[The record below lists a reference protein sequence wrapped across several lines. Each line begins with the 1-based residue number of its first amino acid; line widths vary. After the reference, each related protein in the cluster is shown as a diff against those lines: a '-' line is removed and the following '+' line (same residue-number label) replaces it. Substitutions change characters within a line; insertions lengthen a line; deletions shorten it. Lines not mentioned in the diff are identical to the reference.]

1 VLALLILV
9 PLAVLLLLNLPWRGS
24 LRSAHSMSV
33 LSLAL
38 AEIFAAVALPALM
51 EAVEL
56 PFLERLQFGL
66 SADDLTRVL
75 LASIGVVVAA
85 ALLVGQESLDDERQY
100 RHFASLLI
108 VSLTGMNATVLSSD
122 FFSLYVF
129 LEVTAVAS
137 FILIAIDRTLLAVEG
152 AFRYLVLSAVAT
164 ALMLGAVGLMLLSA
178 GATSFEAVRSSLSVG
193 SPLARTGLVVFMLG
207 LFIKGGMVPFHGW
220 LPGAYASAPPAV
232 SVLLSGIVTKASG
245 IYALIRFAWS
255 VYVPDQQISLVLL
268 VAGTVSI
275 VVGAL
280 AAIGQTDLKR
290 MFAYSSISQVGYIVL
305 ALGASTELGVV
316 AASFHLFNHSVF
328 KSLLFVDSAAVES
341 KLGTTDMTRM
351 GGIGGKMP
359 ITSTTTGIAML
370 SAAGIPP
377 FAGFWSKLL
386 IILALWKSEHTTFAV
401 IALLASLL
409 TLGYFL
415 VMQQKAFFGKPS
427 SEVVRV
433 SEASLG
439 YLLPAL
445 LLALISVFAGVFFPF
460 LLDSSFC
467 FLVLSKTLP
476 W

>member
-1 VLALLILV
+1 MLALLILI

-33 LSLAL
+33 LGLAF
-38 AEIFAAVALPALM
+38 AEISAAIGLPALVQSI
-51 EAVEL
+51 EI
-56 PFLERLQFGL
+56 PFLSELRFGL
-66 SADDLTRVL
+66 AADDLTRVL
-75 LASIGVVVAA
+75 LASIGVVVGAA
-85 ALLVGQESLDDERQY
+85 MLVGQESVNDERQH
-100 RHFASLLI
+100 RQFSSLLI
-108 VSLTGMNATVLSSD
+108 VSLTGMNATVLLSD

-137 FILIAIDRTLLAVEG
+137 FILIALDRGLLAVEG
-152 AFRYLVLSAVAT
+152 AFRYLILSAVAT
-164 ALMLGAVGLMLLSA
+164 AFMLGGAGLLLLSA
-178 GATSFEAVRSSLSVG
+178 GDTTFDAARQA
-193 SPLARTGLVVFMLG
+193 LANGGGLTRLGLVAFMLG

-220 LPGAYASAPPAV
+220 LPGAYSAAPPAV

-245 IYALIRFAWS
+245 IYALIRITRS
-255 VYVPDQQISLVLL
+255 IYVPDQQLSLVLL

-275 VVGAL
+275 VVGAI
-280 AAIGQTDLKR
+280 AAMGQTDLKR

-305 ALGASTELGVV
+305 ALGACTELGIV

-341 KLGTTDMTRM
+341 RLGTTDMTRM

-359 ITSTTTGIAML
+359 ITGTTTAIAML

-386 IILALWKSEHTTFAV
+386 IIVALWQSGHVAFAV
-401 IALLASLL
+401 IAVLASLL

-415 VMQQKAFFGKPS
+415 VMQQKAFFGKPADD
-427 SEVVRV
+427 VIAL
-433 SEASLG
+433 SEAPLG
-439 YLLPAL
+439 YLIPAI
-445 LLALISVFAGVFFPF
+445 LLALITVFAGILFPF
-460 LLDSSFC
+460 LLDSSLS
-467 FLVLSKTLP
+467 FLVLSRTLP

>member
-1 VLALLILV
+1 MLALLILV

-33 LSLAL
+33 LSLAF
-38 AEIFAAVALPALM
+38 AEIVAAIALPALVQSI
-51 EAVEL
+51 EI
-56 PFLERLQFGL
+56 PFLAELRFGL
-66 SADDLTRVL
+66 TADDLTRVML
-75 LASIGVVVAA
+75 VSIGIVVGAA
-85 ALLVGQESLDDERQY
+85 MLVGQESVSDERQH
-100 RHFASLLI
+100 RQFASLLV
-108 VSLTGMNATVLSSD
+108 VSLTGMNATVLLSD

-129 LEVTAVAS
+129 LEVTAIAS
-137 FILIAIDRTLLAVEG
+137 FILIAMNRDMPAVEG

-178 GATSFEAVRSSLSVG
+178 GDTSFDAVRGGLSSET
-193 SPLARTGLVVFMLG
+193 PLTRTALVVFMLG

-220 LPGAYASAPPAV
+220 LPGAYSAAPPAV
-232 SVLLSGIVTKASG
+232 SVLLAGIVTKASG
-245 IYALIRFAWS
+245 IYALIRIAWN
-255 VYVPDQQISLVLL
+255 VYVPDQQISMVLL

-280 AAIGQTDLKR
+280 AAMGQTDLKR
-290 MFAYSSISQVGYIVL
+290 MFAYSSVSQVGYIVL
-305 ALGASTELGVV
+305 ALGAGTELGVV

-359 ITSTTTGIAML
+359 VIGTTTSIAML

-386 IILALWKSEHTTFAV
+386 IIVALWKSEHTTFAV
-401 IALLASLL
+401 IAVVASLL

-415 VMQQKAFFGKPS
+415 IMQQKAFFGKPATD
-427 SEVVRV
+427 VVAL
-433 SEASLG
+433 SEANLG
-439 YLLPAL
+439 YLIPAV
-445 LLALISVFAGVFFPF
+445 LLALITVVAGVLFPF
-460 LLDSSFC
+460 LLESSLS

>member
-1 VLALLILV
+1 MLALLILI

-33 LSLAL
+33 LGLAF
-38 AEIFAAVALPALM
+38 AEICTAIGLPAL
-51 EAVEL
+51 VQTVQI
-56 PFLERLQFGL
+56 PFLSELRFGL
-66 SADDLTRVL
+66 TADDLTRVL
-75 LASIGVVVAA
+75 LASIGVVVGAA
-85 ALLVGQESLDDERQY
+85 MLVGQESLSDERQH
-100 RHFASLLI
+100 RQFSSLLI
-108 VSLTGMNATVLSSD
+108 VSLTGMNATVLLND

-137 FILIAIDRTLLAVEG
+137 FILIALDRGLLAIEG

-164 ALMLGAVGLMLLSA
+164 AFMLGASGLLLLSA
-178 GATSFEAVRSSLSVG
+178 GDTTFDAVRDG
-193 SPLARTGLVVFMLG
+193 LAHGNELTRIGLIAFMLG

-220 LPGAYASAPPAV
+220 LPGAYSAAPPAV

-245 IYALIRFAWS
+245 IYALIRITWN
-255 VYVPDQQISLVLL
+255 VYVPDERLSMVLL

-275 VVGAL
+275 VVGAI
-280 AAIGQTDLKR
+280 AAMGQTDLKR

-305 ALGASTELGVV
+305 ALGASTELGIV

-341 KLGTTDMTRM
+341 RLGTTDMTRM

-359 ITSTTTGIAML
+359 ITGTTTGIAML

-386 IILALWKSEHTTFAV
+386 IIVALWKSEHVVFAV
-401 IALLASLL
+401 IAVVASLL

-415 VMQQKAFFGKPS
+415 VMQQKAFFGKPT
-427 SEVVRV
+427 EDVLTL
-433 SEASLG
+433 SEAPLG
-439 YLLPAL
+439 YLIPAV
-445 LLALISVFAGVFFPF
+445 LLALITVFAGVLFPF
-460 LLDSSFC
+460 LLDSSLS